1 MSNHMSRFSLFF
13 KHHFSLLLLTI
24 QYRFFAVDRSWSY
37 TFGIRL
43 QESSAKSLRRTRT
56 HPPCYWSRPL
66 TRRLSEVLISICN
79 IGCLQLHICSLCSL
93 MGFSWYNRYSCLD
106 LNVLFA
112 CIYGLRC
119 PTYHRLLP
127 LVNIHVFCFY
137 SLTRWSARVT
147 SLQWL
152 TESMISTLS
161 QVGL

>member
-24 QYRFFAVDRSWSY
+24 QYRFFTVDRSWSY
-37 TFGIRL
+37 IFGIRL

-66 TRRLSEVLISICN
+66 TQRLSEVQIYIFN
-79 IGCLQLHICSLCSL
+79 IGFLQLHICSLCSL
-93 MGFSWYNRYSCLD
+93 MGFSWYNRYSWLD
-106 LNVLFA
+106 PNVLLA
-112 CIYGLRC
+112 CIYGLQC
-119 PTYHRLLP
+119 STYHRLLR
-127 LVNIHVFCFY
+127 LVSIHVFCIC
-137 SLTRWSARVT
+137 SLPKWSARVT